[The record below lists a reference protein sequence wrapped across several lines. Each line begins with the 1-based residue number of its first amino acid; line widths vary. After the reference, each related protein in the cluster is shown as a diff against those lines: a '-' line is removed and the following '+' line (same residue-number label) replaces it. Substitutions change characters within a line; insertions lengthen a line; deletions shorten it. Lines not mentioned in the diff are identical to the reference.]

1 MRLCGKVLVA
11 VLMLFL
17 TAGQT
22 WAAFCWQATPG
33 PTVIL
38 ELGQGVGS
46 FIPVMGTLI
55 PAQDMPTCLGQRLYP
70 FHGIAQIVG
79 GVALLGFTAYS
90 EGDIPLG
97 DEAQCSSM
105 IGEFSINLGNL
116 NGTGF
121 VRSASDAFFLP
132 EPVTLTPIMCPS

>member
-1 MRLCGKVLVA
+1 MRQYGTVLVA
-11 VLMLFL
+11 LLIVFL

-38 ELGQGVGS
+38 ELGQGVGA

-55 PAQDMPTCLGQRLYP
+55 PAQDMPTCLAQRKYP

-79 GVALLGFTAYS
+79 NVALLGFTAYS
-90 EGDIPLG
+90 EGDIPVS
-97 DEAQCSSM
+97 DEDQCGST
-105 IGEFSINLGNL
+105 IGEFSIDLGTL

-121 VRSASDAFFLP
+121 VRNANAAFLLAD
-132 EPVTLTPIMCPS
+132 PVTLTPITCP